1 MKNILYLVATQYD
14 NMGDLLINKCLVD
27 ELAKKGRVYLDTKG
41 VPSNFKNVL
50 LDNPNVFELKD
61 ISDFSLKGKG
71 LLVLPF
77 RKLDFDYFFKSPGPF
92 GGFKTSKQKM
102 HAFIFNYIFKVLK
115 WKGIKSFLIGNDYML
130 ESDFDKKMIKKYNNN
145 LSGIFVRSKKNESIL
160 KDLQITKAAYSP
172 DLCYVLNTKDVNV
185 GNETKRDKVGI
196 SFRDLGKD
204 VNQQIEKSVDIFIN
218 YFSEKGIDVEIF
230 YQVERDRD
238 FNKYLFDK
246 YKSENTS
253 FRNEVLTWKEKNFY
267 LDKKLVLSNR
277 LHVLLLGQ
285 LHNCVPFSLTF
296 NQTNTNKINNIF
308 DSVNMS
314 DFLYSNITKNDL
326 EQFEKNELNLIDHI
340 KNVNSTQKECF
351 QSILHN
357 IFNQ

>member
-27 ELAKKGRVYLDTKG
+27 ELAKNGKVYLDTKG
-41 VPSNFKNVL
+41 VPLNFKSVL
-50 LDNPNVFELKD
+50 LDNPNVFELKELG
-61 ISDFSLKGKG
+61 DFSLKGKG
-71 LLVLPF
+71 LLSLPF

-102 HAFIFNYIFKVLK
+102 HAFIFHYIFRLLK
-115 WKGIKSFLIGNDYML
+115 WKGIKSYLIGNDYML
-130 ESDFDKKMIKKYNNN
+130 ESDFDKKMIKKYNNS
-145 LSGIFVRSKKNESIL
+145 LSGIFVRSKKNESML

-172 DLCYVLNTKDVNV
+172 DLCYVLDANIDSDL
-185 GNETKRDKVGI
+185 KRSKVGI

-204 VNQQIEKSVDIFIN
+204 VNSQIEKSVEIFIN
-218 YFSEKGIDVEIF
+218 HFSEKGMDVEIF
-230 YQVERDRD
+230 YQVERDRS

-246 YKSENTS
+246 YKSKNTS
-253 FRNEVLTWKEKNFY
+253 FRNDVLTWKEKSFY

-285 LHNCVPFSLTF
+285 LHNCVPISLTF

-326 EQFEKNELNLIDHI
+326 EQFEINELNLVEHI
-340 KNVNSTQKECF
+340 KMVNSTQKEYF
-351 QSILHN
+351 ESILRN